1 MPAPAIAQTVAI
13 TGGKVYPVSGP
24 PIENATVVIVDGKIT
39 AVGANVTVPAGA
51 ATVDAKGKWVTPGLI
66 IGASA
71 LGLVETDADPGTND
85 TRAKG
90 DHNVAAAF
98 RAWEGLNPESVLFS
112 PARNAGLTTAIALPG
127 GGLISGQAAAID
139 LVNGATGKAIT
150 RKAPVAMVANL
161 GSAQAADT
169 TRARRAVHAL
179 PRSAGRCEGLRDEE
193 AGLRARGDARVTRWA
208 SCSSKRCSPWS
219 AARCCC

>member
-71 LGLVETDADPGTND
+71 LGLVETNADPGTND

-112 PARNAGLTTAIALPG
+112 PARNAGVDHAIALPG
-127 GGLISGQAAAID
+127 GGLIGGQAAAID
-139 LVNGATGKAIT
+139 LVNGANGKAIT

-169 TRARRAVHAL
+169 TARGELFMRFREVLDDAKTYATKKWRTRA
-179 PRSAGRCEGLRDEE
+179 AGR
-193 AGLRARGDARVTRWA
+193 VSMPWA
-208 SCSSKRCSPWS
+208 SFSSKRCSRW
-219 AARCCC
+219 

>member
-1 MPAPAIAQTVAI
+1 MNAMKMNINDSLTRAAGVTASGLAAAGLTLAIAAATPAASFAQTVAI

-39 AVGANVTVPAGA
+39 AVGTNVTVPAGA

-71 LGLVETDADPGTND
+71 LGLVETNADPGTND

-98 RAWEGLNPESVLFS
+98 RAWEGLNPESVLFN
-112 PARNAGLTTAIALPG
+112 PALRFRAAG
-127 GGLISGQAAAID
+127 
-139 LVNGATGKAIT
+139 
-150 RKAPVAMVANL
+150 
-161 GSAQAADT
+161 
-169 TRARRAVHAL
+169 
-179 PRSAGRCEGLRDEE
+179 
-193 AGLRARGDARVTRWA
+193 
-208 SCSSKRCSPWS
+208 
-219 AARCCC
+219 